1 MKKNNIDKANVAKT
15 VGITGSSSGAG
26 STTAQEFAKKGYQII
41 LAARG
46 ENCLQKAANECRN
59 LGATVFINLSI
70 WNCPRGQ
77 KFS

>member
-1 MKKNNIDKANVAKT
+1 MKKNNIDKAKVAKT
-15 VGITGSSSGAG
+15 VGSTGSSSGVG

-59 LGATVFINLSI
+59 LGATVFYKSI
-70 WNCPRGQ
+70 DMELPKRS
-77 KFS
+77 KI